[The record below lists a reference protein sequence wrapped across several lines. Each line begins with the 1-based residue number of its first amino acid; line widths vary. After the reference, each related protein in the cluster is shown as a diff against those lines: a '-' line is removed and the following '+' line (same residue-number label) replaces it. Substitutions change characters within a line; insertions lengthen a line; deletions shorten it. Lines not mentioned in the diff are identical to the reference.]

1 MDGELQGIEYVDA
14 YNIDLRTHFALKWGV
29 PLGREWAQKRK

>member
-1 MDGELQGIEYVDA
+1 MDRELQGIEYVDA

-29 PLGREWAQKRK
+29 SW